1 MGPADDHCIDDRFS
15 ANALFNALFNAFFNV
30 FFPD

>member
-1 MGPADDHCIDDRFS
+1 MGPADDNGIDDCFS

>member
-1 MGPADDHCIDDRFS
+1 MGPADDKGIDDRFS
-15 ANALFNALFNAFFNV
+15 ANALFNAFFNV